1 MPATRKC
8 GCVCIAP
15 AQGAAAR
22 THARHQPLANTEQP
36 PPARVDAE
44 SDRLAAAVDE
54 TAEDAAA
61 PIDARAHAARQRA
74 AAYGVAAPAEGS
86 GAAGAAHA
94 HDGHEQS
101 RAEEDVAAAA
111 HGDDLCRL
119 VIREE
124 EGDDGHVDVVL
135 IVELLVTP
143 RSSAHQLEHPLAR
156 LVLTVSKELEP
167 THDDAVT
174 GGGQETKLEPEQFD
188 ALALWVD
195 GVRRRRDPA
204 AGKRQ
209 RLLGH
214 RAVVLAIDRRPRVQH
229 QEDVAALSALQ
240 GEERLL
246 DWAVLA
252 PPALQVA
259 LEEHAH
265 WRASGPVTFVSEF
278 WRKFA
283 HHNALRTR
291 EWAAPAIDED
301 DARWTKRGS
310 TPTARVPPATGGLR
324 GMSVVEI

>member
-1 MPATRKC
+1 M
-8 GCVCIAP
+8 
-15 AQGAAAR
+15 
-22 THARHQPLANTEQP
+22 
-36 PPARVDAE
+36 
-44 SDRLAAAVDE
+44 
-54 TAEDAAA
+54 
-61 PIDARAHAARQRA
+61 
-74 AAYGVAAPAEGS
+74 AAPAEGS

-135 IVELLVTP
+135 IVQLCVTP
-143 RSSAHQLEHPLAR
+143 RSSAHQLEHPLAS
-156 LVLTVSKELEP
+156 LVLAVSKELEP
-167 THDDAVT
+167 THDDAVA
-174 GGGQETKLEPEQFD
+174 GGGQEAKLEPEQFD

-209 RLLGH
+209 RMLGH

-252 PPALQVA
+252 PPAAQVA

-265 WRASGPVTFVSEF
+265 PLRVDVSGILEAVQ
-278 WRKFA
+278 
-283 HHNALRTR
+283 HNAFVIFSLDQQRQHEQACVQR
-291 EWAAPAIDED
+291 
-301 DARWTKRGS
+301 RQRRGPFGPQ
-310 TPTARVPPATGGLR
+310 THNT
-324 GMSVVEI
+324 